1 MSEHGYGRN
10 AGYWRALELS
20 SDTIHQVAPSGCSLA
35 LIRSL
40 KNTLILTQHNS
51 IPTTNHQLESLP
63 EVAPNPR
70 ALKLVHVMYRTLGSQ
85 MGPSDRLSDS
95 GGSSWRQLVNSNL
108 VSLSIVADSRYKFSP
123 LKVDL
128 AAPLELVLRHL
139 EPLGSMG
146 PPPSCVYWD
155 SSLG

>member
-1 MSEHGYGRN
+1 
-10 AGYWRALELS
+10 
-20 SDTIHQVAPSGCSLA
+20 
-35 LIRSL
+35 
-40 KNTLILTQHNS
+40 
-51 IPTTNHQLESLP
+51 
-63 EVAPNPR
+63 
-70 ALKLVHVMYRTLGSQ
+70 